1 MKSLN
6 KRLIII
12 FMMFSLGIILLVG
25 ISSKIFIRNSFN
37 KYIEESIITRKNEV
51 INDITNSYNEG
62 NWNEEVIS
70 NIGMN
75 ALENGLVIKV
85 KNSFNKEIW
94 NARSHNNGMCE
105 SILANISENTYK
117 FYKNSIENYI
127 IENIDININN
137 IKVGSV
143 EIEYYGPFYYRDSD
157 VIYINTLNYILIIIG
172 VLATIVSF
180 IIGLLISK
188 SISKPINSV
197 IKTTNL
203 IAEGHYKNRIN
214 EKNNINEIN
223 ELMNSINIMASSLEK
238 QENMRKVLTKDI
250 SHELKTPITSI
261 MGQLEAISDGIW
273 EPTQERIDSIYEEM
287 ERLNRLVGSLENLM
301 KIENSMVVL
310 NKENIYIHELIGSI
324 LLNFEKA
331 LLDKKINI
339 ELSLNNCIYYGNKD
353 KLSQVI
359 VNLISN
365 AIKYSN
371 INGTISL
378 KCFYEKNSLVII
390 VKDNGIGIGSNHI
403 PYIFERLYRVDE
415 SRTRKTGGAGIG
427 LSVTKAIVE
436 AHGGKIYVKSK
447 EGKGSEFIIKLPK

>member
-25 ISSKIFIRNSFN
+25 IASKIFIRNSFN
-37 KYIEESIITRKNEV
+37 KYIEDSIVTRKNEV
-51 INDITNSYNEG
+51 ITNITNSYNNG
-62 NWNEEVIS
+62 SWNEEAIS

-75 ALENGLVIKV
+75 ALKNGLVIKV
-85 KNSFNKEIW
+85 NNSFNKEIW
-94 NARSHNNGMCE
+94 NARTHNNGMCE
-105 SILANISENTYK
+105 AILANISENTYK
-117 FYKNSIENYI
+117 SQKNSSENYVT
-127 IENIDININN
+127 ENVDININN
-137 IKVGSV
+137 VKVGSV
-143 EIEYYGPFYYRDSD
+143 EIEYYGPFYYTDSD
-157 VIYINTLNYILIIIG
+157 VIYLNTLNYTLVIVG

-180 IIGLLISK
+180 IIGLLISR

-197 IKTTNL
+197 IHTTNL

-223 ELMNSINIMASSLEK
+223 VLMKSINTMASNLEE

-261 MGQLEAISDGIW
+261 MGQLEAINDGVW
-273 EPTQERIDSIYEEM
+273 EPTKERITRIYEEM

-301 KIENSMVVL
+301 KLESDKLIL
-310 NKENIYIHELIGSI
+310 KKENIYINELISSI
-324 LLNFEKA
+324 LLNFEKQLIDKEIEVDLA
-331 LLDKKINI
+331 LDK
-339 ELSLNNCIYYGNKD
+339 CIYYGDKD

-371 INGTISL
+371 KKGIITL
-378 KCFYEKNSLVII
+378 KCFYEKESLVII
-390 VKDNGIGIGSNHI
+390 VKDNGIGIGSNHL
-403 PYIFERLYRVDE
+403 PFIFDRLYRVDE
-415 SRTRKTGGAGIG
+415 SRNRKTGGAGIG
-427 LSVTKAIVE
+427 LSITKAIVE
-436 AHGGKIYVKSK
+436 AHNGEIYAESK
-447 EGKGSEFIIKLPK
+447 EGEGSEFIIKLPK